1 MNYRITSK
9 RSGRRH
15 VLNQEQ
21 LDVFLKHNKKRNYKV
36 VSESDYIRGKRQEQ
50 LGWLLIA
57 LGTST
62 FALLQLIKL
71 IN

>member
-1 MNYRITSK
+1 MNYRITSR

-21 LDVFLKHNKKRNYKV
+21 LDVFLKHNNKYNYIV
-36 VSESDYIRGKRQEQ
+36 VSESEYIRGKRQQE
-50 LGWLLIA
+50 LGWLLIV
-57 LGTST
+57 LGTSA

>member
-21 LDVFLKHNKKRNYKV
+21 LDVFLKHNNKYNYKV
-36 VSESDYIRGKRQEQ
+36 VSEADYIRGKRQEQ
-50 LGWLLIA
+50 LGWLLVA

-71 IN
+71 LN